1 MSKAPRVL
9 VLGGK
14 GGLLGAC
21 LAAALERAG
30 RSVAVTGRPGRDVFD
45 TGCLED
51 LLDRLEPDAVFNTWA
66 YTQVDKAE
74 DEPAEARR
82 LNEALPALL
91 GRLVRG
97 RPVKLVHFSTDFV
110 FDGKKDSPYTPEDPP
125 HPTSAYGETK
135 LAGERALLALGLP
148 GLLIVRTAWLFGPG
162 KKNFVRTILDLAR
175 ERDEIKVV
183 HDQVGS
189 PTYACDLAAWAAALA
204 ASDAAG
210 VFHVVNSGRASW
222 AELAAE
228 AIRLAD
234 LPCRV
239 APIPSS
245 EYPQKARRPAYSV
258 LDTAAFTRATGI
270 TPRPWAQALADYVY
284 RETGSAPSPHGAD

>member
-1 MSKAPRVL
+1 MSKTPKVL

-21 LAAALERAG
+21 LAAVLEKAG
-30 RSVAVTGRPGRDVFD
+30 RHVAVTGRPGKDVFEAG
-45 TGCLED
+45 TLED
-51 LLDRLEPDAVFNTWA
+51 LLDTLEPDTVFNTWA

-82 LNEALPALL
+82 VNEALPALL
-91 GRLVRG
+91 GRLVQE
-97 RPVKLVHFSTDFV
+97 RPGKLVHFSTDFV
-110 FDGKKDSPYTPEDPP
+110 FDGKKDSPYLPDDPTGP
-125 HPTSAYGETK
+125 GSVYGETK
-135 LAGERALLALGLP
+135 LAGERALLSLNLP
-148 GLLIVRTAWLFGPG
+148 NLLIVRTAWLFGPG
-162 KKNFVRTILDLAR
+162 KKNFVRTILDLAA
-175 ERDEIKVV
+175 ERNELRVV

-189 PTYACDLAAWAAALA
+189 PTYTCDLAAWAVALA
-204 ASDAAG
+204 AKDATG

-228 AIRLAD
+228 AIRLAG

-239 APIPSS
+239 VPIPSA

-258 LDTAAFTRATGI
+258 LDTAAFSKATGI

-284 RETGSAPSPHGAD
+284 REAGPAADNSD

>member
-1 MSKAPRVL
+1 MSKTPKVL

-14 GGLLGAC
+14 GGLLGAS
-21 LAAALERAG
+21 LAAVLEKSG
-30 RSVAVTGRPGRDVFD
+30 RHVAVTGRPGRGVFEA
-45 TGCLED
+45 GALED
-51 LLDRLEPDAVFNTWA
+51 LLDKLEPDAVFNTWA

-82 LNEALPALL
+82 VNEALPALL
-91 GRLVRG
+91 GRLVQE
-97 RPVKLVHFSTDFV
+97 RPCKLVHFSTDFV
-110 FDGKKDSPYTPEDPP
+110 FDGRKDSPYLPDDPTGP
-125 HPTSAYGETK
+125 SSVYGETK
-135 LAGERALLALGLP
+135 LAGERALLSLSLP
-148 GLLIVRTAWLFGPG
+148 NLLIVRTAWLFGPG
-162 KKNFVRTILDLAR
+162 KKNFVRTILDLAA
-175 ERDEIKVV
+175 ERDELRVV

-189 PTYACDLAAWAAALA
+189 PTYTCDLAAWAVALA
-204 ASDAAG
+204 AKDATG

-228 AIRLAD
+228 VIRLAG

-239 APIPSS
+239 VPIPSA

-258 LDTAAFTRATGI
+258 LDTAAFSKATGI

-284 RETGSAPSPHGAD
+284 REAGPAADNAD

>member
-1 MSKAPRVL
+1 MSKAPKVL

-14 GGLLGAC
+14 TGLLGTC
-21 LAAALERAG
+21 LAAVLEKAG
-30 RSVAVTGRPGRDVFD
+30 REVVATGRPGKDIFE
-45 TGCLED
+45 TGALSD
-51 LLDRLEPDAVFNTWA
+51 LLDQVEPDAVFNTWA
-66 YTQVDKAE
+66 YTQVDRAE
-74 DEPAEARR
+74 DQPAEARR
-82 LNEALPALL
+82 INEALPALL
-91 GRLVRG
+91 GRLALE
-97 RPVKLVHFSTDFV
+97 RPFKLVHFSTDFV
-110 FDGKKDSPYTPEDPP
+110 FDGRKDSPYTPEDPT
-125 HPTSAYGETK
+125 HPTSVYGETK
-135 LAGERALLALGLP
+135 LAGERALTSLNLP

-175 ERDEIKVV
+175 ERDELKVV

-189 PTYACDLAAWAAALA
+189 PTYTCDLAAWAVALA
-204 ASDAAG
+204 AKDAAG
-210 VFHVVNSGRASW
+210 IFHVVNAGRASW

-239 APIPSS
+239 VPIPSA

-258 LDTAAFTRATGI
+258 LDTAAFTKATGI

-284 RETGSAPSPHGAD
+284 REATPAASPDDAD

>member
-1 MSKAPRVL
+1 MSKASKVL

-21 LAAALERAG
+21 LAGVLEKAGCEVAA
-30 RSVAVTGRPGRDVFD
+30 TGRPGREVFE
-45 TGCLED
+45 TGALQE
-51 LLDRLEPDAVFNTWA
+51 LLDRTAPDTVFNTWA

-82 LNEALPALL
+82 INEALPALL
-91 GRLVRG
+91 GRLVLG
-97 RPVKLVHFSTDFV
+97 RHVKLVHFSTDFV
-110 FDGKKDSPYTPEDPP
+110 FDGRKDNPYTPEDPA
-125 HPTSAYGETK
+125 HPASVYGETK
-135 LAGERALLALGLP
+135 LAGERALLSLNLP
-148 GLLIVRTAWLFGPG
+148 NLLIVRTAWLFGPG

-175 ERDEIKVV
+175 EREEIRVV

-189 PTYACDLAAWAAALA
+189 PTYTCDLAAWAAALA
-204 ASDAAG
+204 GKDAAG
-210 VFHVVNSGRASW
+210 IFHVVNSGRASW

-239 APIPSS
+239 TPIPSS

-258 LDTAAFTRATGI
+258 LDTGAFTRATGI

-284 RETGSAPSPHGAD
+284 REAGPDQSPDNAD